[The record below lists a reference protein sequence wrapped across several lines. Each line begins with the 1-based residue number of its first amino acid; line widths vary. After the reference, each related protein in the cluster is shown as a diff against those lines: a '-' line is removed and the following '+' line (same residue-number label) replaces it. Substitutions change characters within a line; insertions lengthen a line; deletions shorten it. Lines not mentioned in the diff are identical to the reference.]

1 MINTIANGAAR
12 LRMPGP
18 TLFHALEELTVDL
31 VTKAELDQQF
41 ERCLAQTRAI
51 SECKFEQLNRK

>member
-1 MINTIANGAAR
+1 MINTIANGAPR

-41 ERCLAQTRAI
+41 ER
-51 SECKFEQLNRK
+51 